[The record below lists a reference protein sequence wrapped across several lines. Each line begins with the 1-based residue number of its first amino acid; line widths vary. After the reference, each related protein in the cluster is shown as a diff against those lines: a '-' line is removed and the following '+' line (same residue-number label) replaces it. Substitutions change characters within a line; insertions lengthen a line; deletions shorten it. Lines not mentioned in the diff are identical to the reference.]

1 MSKKKSY
8 MNQSNLITEGF
19 FDKIKTFLQNRPKAK
34 GKERVGLLNKIKL
47 ALKTAGVNKSIDQYE
62 KLIKK
67 RFGKDYPDLPR
78 FKPEDFL
85 R

>member
-1 MSKKKSY
+1 

-19 FDKIKTFLQNRPKAK
+19 FDKIKTFLQNRPKVK

-47 ALKTAGVNKSIDQYE
+47 ALKTAGVNKSIDEYE